1 MVVVLFRWCT
11 RSKQRS
17 GYSEGTRALEKS
29 VLITMVAVFIK
40 AFFTIVMITK
50 TVSYM
55 KFKFTWS
62 NGLETE
68 EEEVP
73 DHVLVVVVQ
82 PGDSDDDYDDADGDD
97 DEDDDDED
105 GDGDDT

>member
-1 MVVVLFRWCT
+1 
-11 RSKQRS
+11 
-17 GYSEGTRALEKS
+17 
-29 VLITMVAVFIK
+29 
-40 AFFTIVMITK
+40 
-50 TVSYM
+50 M

-82 PGDSDDDYDDADGDD
+82 PAIKVYYHGG
-97 DEDDDDED
+97 EGD
-105 GDGDDT
+105 GDGECDVGGGGDGK

>member
-1 MVVVLFRWCT
+1 
-11 RSKQRS
+11 
-17 GYSEGTRALEKS
+17 
-29 VLITMVAVFIK
+29 
-40 AFFTIVMITK
+40 
-50 TVSYM
+50 M

-82 PGDSDDDYDDADGDD
+82 PGDSDDDYDDADGDNYD
-97 DEDDDDED
+97 DGDDH
-105 GDGDDT
+105 DGDDT

>member
-29 VLITMVAVFIK
+29 VLITMIAVFIK
-40 AFFTIVMITK
+40 AFFTIVMITI
-50 TVSYM
+50 TISTM

-82 PGDSDDDYDDADGDD
+82 PVVIVHPRGGGGGKDGKGGKDDKF
-97 DEDDDDED
+97 EKS
-105 GDGDDT
+105 